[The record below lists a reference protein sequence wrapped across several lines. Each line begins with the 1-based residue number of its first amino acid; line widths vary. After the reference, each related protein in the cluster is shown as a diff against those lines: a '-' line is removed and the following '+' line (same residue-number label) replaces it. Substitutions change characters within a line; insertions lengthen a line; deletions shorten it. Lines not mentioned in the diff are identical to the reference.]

1 MRKLSSFAVLSLV
14 LVAVA
19 ACVAPRGDKPA
30 SPAPPPAAS
39 TASPAVPAAAPAA
52 ASASLPAIPPLR
64 QASNDTASYRRLV
77 LENGLKV
84 ILLSDPK
91 LNKSSASIAVGV
103 GNLKDPMERQG
114 LAHFLEHM
122 LFLGTE
128 KYPDEAEY
136 GNYLKTN
143 GGYSNAYTSRGHTN
157 YHFEIRHEAFEGAI
171 DRFSQFFIAPLFTAE
186 FTDREMNAVNSE
198 NQKNLEN
205 DMWRQYQLAN
215 SLYRPDHPANRFGT
229 GSRETLGGVTREE
242 LLKFYESY
250 YSANQMTLAL
260 TGRATLDELEKWARQ
275 YFSPIVNRNLP
286 TLRYP
291 SDLLEGKDALR
302 LVHVEPV
309 KDLRELVLWIP
320 VPGFFDKWAAK
331 PERLIS
337 FLVGYEGEG
346 SILSALKAE
355 GLATGM
361 GSGIWDETA
370 DYGMLPVN
378 ISLTPAGQEKYQRVL
393 EIFYSGIE
401 TMRRAGFPA
410 VTFQERATM
419 AGLDE
424 LYADKGEGADRATFL
439 ANQVMNYP
447 IEVAEREPY
456 LWLQRDAAAYLGLL
470 DHVRPENTIAMLVAK
485 GVPTDR
491 TEKYYGT
498 KYSYTEITGPA
509 FEALARPAPV
519 AAIHVPKPNPFI
531 PTKSALLDA
540 PADVKDPQ
548 RLIDEP
554 GLSLFYLP
562 DAEFRRP
569 MVAQVYRFR
578 LPREL
583 ASVETAVLLR
593 YYATCVNEALN
604 EVAYTAAE
612 AGLKFQ
618 LGASLEGVTVT
629 IEGYDES
636 APRLLE
642 VVAKNLIAFEL
653 SEERFT
659 ALKDKIVRD
668 LANFPRADA
677 WQILAETRRAVVR
690 EFHYRPDEQLEAA
703 RTVTL
708 AQVREF
714 AARLYSRGRVEA
726 LIHGNVTA
734 DDAVAATRRLVAAL
748 HSQAIA
754 PADVLRRR
762 LLTMA
767 PGSTI
772 LTTEKLVVNNSA
784 YRQEYLLGEATP
796 EIRAATMML
805 ANLIE
810 EPFYSELRTRQQ
822 LGYIVFGGAGDEE
835 NSCFAFFI
843 IQSGDHPAGELRS
856 RAEAFIAQI
865 PGMLPSL
872 TEEDWATLVGG
883 VRAELEK
890 KDKSIAERAGCLFG
904 LAYDYDGDW
913 DRREET
919 LAALLKLNKERLAEI
934 LAAALAPE
942 TRRMRTFLGFSRDHE
957 MAEPVEPTI
966 GDRALWKKGQAYE

>member
-1 MRKLSSFAVLSLV
+1 MRSLRLLAAFTV
-14 LVAVA
+14 LVGLVA
-19 ACVAPRGDKPA
+19 ACTAPRSAD
-30 SPAPPPAAS
+30 AP
-39 TASPAVPAAAPAA
+39 AAPAA
-52 ASASLPAIPPLR
+52 ASKQAVSAAPAAVAPAALPPIPPLR
-64 QASNDTASYRRLV
+64 QAPNDTAAYRRLV
-77 LENGLKV
+77 LDNGLKV

-91 LNKSSASIAVGV
+91 LNKSSASMAVGV
-103 GNLKDPMERQG
+103 GNLKDPLERQG

-136 GNYLKTN
+136 GNYLKIN

-205 DMWRQYQLAN
+205 DIWRQYQLAN

-260 TGRATLDELEKWARQ
+260 TGRASLDELEAWARQ
-275 YFSPIVNRNLP
+275 YFSPVVNRKLP

-291 SDLLEGKDALR
+291 SDLLEKKEALR

-370 DYGMLPVN
+370 DYGMLPVT

-410 VTFQERATM
+410 VTFQERGTM

-447 IEVAEREPY
+447 LEVAEREPY
-456 LWLQRDAAAYLGLL
+456 LWLQRDPAAYLGLL
-470 DHVRPENTIAMLVAK
+470 DHIRPQNTIAMLVAK
-485 GVPTDR
+485 GVPTDK

-509 FEALARPAPV
+509 FDALARPAPV
-519 AAIHVPKPNPFI
+519 AAIHVPKANPFI
-531 PTKSALLDA
+531 PTKTTLLDA
-540 PADVKDPQ
+540 PAGVKDPQ
-548 RLIDEP
+548 LLVDEP
-554 GLSLFYLP
+554 GLSLYYLP

-583 ASVETAVLLR
+583 ASVGNAVLLR
-593 YYATCVNEALN
+593 FYEACVNEALN
-604 EVAYTAAE
+604 EIAYTAAE

-636 APRLLE
+636 APRLLD
-642 VVAKNLIAFEL
+642 VVAKNLLAFEL
-653 SEERFT
+653 SEERFA

-668 LANFPRADA
+668 LTNFPRADA

-708 AQVREF
+708 VQVREF
-714 AARLYSRGRVEA
+714 ATRLYSRGRVEA
-726 LIHGNVTA
+726 LVHGNVA
-734 DDAVAATRRLVAAL
+734 AADAVSSTRRLVEAL
-748 HSQAIA
+748 HTSAIA
-754 PADVLRRR
+754 PADILRRR
-762 LLTMA
+762 LLTMT

-784 YRQEYLLGEATP
+784 YRQEYVLGAATP
-796 EIRAATMML
+796 EVRAATML
-805 ANLIE
+805 LGNLIE
-810 EPFYSELRTRQQ
+810 EPFYTELRTRQQ
-822 LGYIVFGGAGDEE
+822 LGYIVFGGAGDEQDT
-835 NSCFAFFI
+835 CFAYFI
-843 IQSGDHPAGELRS
+843 IQSGDHAADVLRA
-856 RAEAFIAQI
+856 RAEAVIAEI
-865 PGMLPSL
+865 PGLLPTL
-872 TEEDWATLVGG
+872 TDEDWATLVGG

-890 KDKSIAERAGCLFG
+890 KDKSIAERAGRLFG
-904 LAYDYDGDW
+904 LAYDYDADW

-934 LAAALAPE
+934 LAGALAPE
-942 TRRMRTFLGFSRDHE
+942 SRRVRTFLGFSRDHE
-957 MAEPVEPTI
+957 ATAPIEATI
-966 GDRALWKKGQAYE
+966 DDRALWKKGQKYE

>member
-1 MRKLSSFAVLSLV
+1 MRHLRLLAVVPLLLAALV
-14 LVAVA
+14 
-19 ACVAPRGDKPA
+19 ACVAPK
-30 SPAPPPAAS
+30 SEK
-39 TASPAVPAAAPAA
+39 TAAPAPATTSA
-52 ASASLPAIPPLR
+52 AATDHASPTALPPIPPLR
-64 QASNDTASYRRLV
+64 QAPNDTAAYRRLV
-77 LENGLKV
+77 LDNGLKV

-91 LNKSSASIAVGV
+91 LNKSSASMAVGV
-103 GNLKDPMERQG
+103 GNLKDPLARQG

-136 GNYLKTN
+136 GNFLKTN

-215 SLYRPDHPANRFGT
+215 SLYRADHPANRFGT

-260 TGRATLDELEKWARQ
+260 TGRAGLDELEAWARA
-275 YFSPIVNRNLP
+275 YFSPIANRNLP

-291 SDLLEGKDALR
+291 ADLLEPKQALR

-309 KDLRELVLWIP
+309 KDLKQLVLWIP
-320 VPGFFDKWAAK
+320 VPGFFHQWAAK

-337 FLVGYEGEG
+337 FIVGYEGEG
-346 SILSALKAE
+346 SMLSALKAE

-370 DYGMLPVN
+370 DYGMLPVT
-378 ISLTPAGQEKYQRVL
+378 ISLTPAGEAKYQRVL
-393 EIFYSGIE
+393 EIFFSGIE

-410 VTFQERATM
+410 TVFQERATM
-419 AGLDE
+419 AALDE

-439 ANQVMNYP
+439 ANQIMSYP
-447 IEVAEREPY
+447 FEIAEREPY
-456 LWLQRDAAAYLGLL
+456 LWLKQDPAAFAAML
-470 DHVRPENTIAMLVAK
+470 DHIRPQNTIAMLVAK

-498 KYSYTEITGPA
+498 KYSYTEVTGPA
-509 FEALARPAPV
+509 FDALARPAAV
-519 AAIHVPKPNPFI
+519 AGIHVPKANPFI
-531 PTKSALLDA
+531 PTKTALLDA

-554 GLSLFYLP
+554 GLRLYYLP

-593 YYATCVNEALN
+593 FYETCVNEALN

-612 AGLKFQ
+612 AGLKFS
-618 LGASLEGVTVT
+618 LGASLEGLVVS

-642 VVAKNLIAFEL
+642 VVAKNLLEFQL
-653 SEERFT
+653 SEERFA

-668 LANFPRADA
+668 LTNFPRADA

-708 AQVREF
+708 PQVREF
-714 AARLYSRGRVEA
+714 AARLFSRGRVEA

-734 DDAVAATRRLVAAL
+734 DDAVAATRRLVASL
-748 HSQAIA
+748 HTAAIP
-754 PADVLRRR
+754 PADALRRR
-762 LLTMA
+762 LLAMA
-767 PGSTI
+767 PGATI

-784 YRQEYLLGEATP
+784 YRQEYMLGAATP
-796 EIRAATMML
+796 EIRAATLML

-835 NSCFAFFI
+835 NSCFAYFI
-843 IQSGDHPAGELRS
+843 IQSGDHGADVVRA
-856 RAEAFIAQI
+856 RAEEFIAQI
-865 PGMLPSL
+865 PGLLPGL
-872 TEEDWATLVGG
+872 TDDDWATLVGG

-890 KDKSIAERAGCLFG
+890 KDKSIAERAGRLFG
-904 LAYDYDGDW
+904 LAYDYEADW

-919 LAALLKLNKERLAEI
+919 LAALLQLNKERLAEI

-957 MAEPVEPTI
+957 AAEPVEPTI
-966 GDRALWKKGQAYE
+966 GDRALWKKGQTYE

>member
-1 MRKLSSFAVLSLV
+1 MRHLRFLALIPSLLGVLAGCTAPKTEKAAATPSAPA
-14 LVAVA
+14 AVA
-19 ACVAPRGDKPA
+19 APVAAKSGT
-30 SPAPPPAAS
+30 AAI
-39 TASPAVPAAAPAA
+39 A
-52 ASASLPAIPPLR
+52 LPAIPPLR
-64 QASNDTASYRRLV
+64 QAANDTATYRRFV
-77 LENGLKV
+77 LANGMKV

-91 LNKSSASIAVGV
+91 LNKSAASMAVGV
-103 GNLKDPMERQG
+103 GNLKDPLERQG

-136 GNYLKTN
+136 GNFLKTN

-157 YHFEIRHEAFEGAI
+157 YHFEIRHEAFEGAV

-260 TGRATLDELEKWARQ
+260 TGSASLDDLEKWARQ
-275 YFSPIVNRNLP
+275 YFSPVVNRNLP
-286 TLRYP
+286 MLRFTP
-291 SDLLEGKDALR
+291 DLLERKEALR

-309 KDLRELVLWIP
+309 KDLKELALWIP
-320 VPGFFDKWAAK
+320 VPGFFDKWATK

-378 ISLTPAGQEKYQRVL
+378 IALTPAGQEKYQRVL
-393 EIFYSGIE
+393 EIFFSGIE
-401 TMRRAGFPA
+401 TMRRAGFPK
-410 VTFQERATM
+410 VTFQERAVM

-439 ANQVMNYP
+439 ANQAMNYP
-447 IEVAEREPY
+447 LEVAEREPY
-456 LWLQRDAAAYLGLL
+456 LWLQQDAAAYLALL
-470 DHVRPENTIAMLVAK
+470 DHVRPNNMIAMLVAK

-498 KYSYTEITGPA
+498 KYSYAEITGPA
-509 FEALARPAPV
+509 YEALARPAPV
-519 AAIHVPKPNPFI
+519 AAIHVPKANPFI

-554 GLSLFYLP
+554 GLSLYYLP

-578 LPREL
+578 LPRDL

-593 YYATCVNEALN
+593 FYATCVNEALN

-612 AGLKFQ
+612 AGLKFN

-642 VVAKNLIAFEL
+642 VVAKNLLAFEL
-653 SEERFT
+653 SEDRFA

-668 LANFPRADA
+668 LTNFPRSDA
-677 WQILAETRRAVVR
+677 WQILAETRRTVVR
-690 EFHYRPDEQLEAA
+690 EYHYRPDEQLEAA

-714 AARLYSRGRVEA
+714 AARLYARGRVEA
-726 LIHGNVTA
+726 LVHGNVTA
-734 DDAVAATRRLVAAL
+734 DDAMKATRRLVDAL
-748 HSQAIA
+748 RPTAIA
-754 PADVLRRR
+754 PGDVLRRR
-762 LLTMA
+762 LLTMK

-772 LTTEKLVVNNSA
+772 LTTEKLIVNNSA
-784 YRQEYLLGEATP
+784 YRQEYTLGVATP

-835 NSCFAFFI
+835 NSCFTYFI
-843 IQSGDHPAGELRS
+843 IQSGDHSADVVRS
-856 RAEAFIAQI
+856 RAEAVIAEI
-865 PGMLPSL
+865 PSILPSL
-872 TEEDWATLVGG
+872 TDDDWATLVGG

-890 KDKSIAERAGCLFG
+890 KDKSIAERAARLFG
-904 LAYDYDGDW
+904 LAYDYEGDW

-934 LAAALAPE
+934 LAVSLAPE
-942 TRRMRTFLGFSRDHE
+942 TRRMRTFLGYSRDHA

-966 GDRALWKKGQAYE
+966 GDRALWKKGQTYE